1 MRSGAPPEGIL
12 LILLAWT
19 HRQFLFI
26 RVYEYLHE
34 IRIRQLFY
42 ACGVYGYLAGI
53 KSKGRFIGMGEELA
67 ADDLIPVI
75 AESIILG
82 HGNGILFIVCLY
94 VHLCSPS
101 YLT

>member
-1 MRSGAPPEGIL
+1 
-12 LILLAWT
+12 
-19 HRQFLFI
+19 
-26 RVYEYLHE
+26 
-34 IRIRQLFY
+34 
-42 ACGVYGYLAGI
+42 
-53 KSKGRFIGMGEELA
+53 MGKELA

-75 AESIILG
+75 AECIILG

>member
-1 MRSGAPPEGIL
+1 MDALP
-12 LILLAWT
+12 
-19 HRQFLFI
+19 FLFI
-26 RVYEYLHE
+26 RVYEYLNE

-42 ACGVYGYLAGI
+42 TCGVHGYLAGI
-53 KSKGRFIGMGEELA
+53 KSKGRFVGMGEELA